1 MAADKIDAVRTLD
14 AEKLEEQEMALLEFA
29 RKSTLEPA
37 EITDEEFAELKSV
50 GLDDAEIMEAQF
62 AMAFAT
68 AEVKF
73 CDSLGFVP
81 TRI

>member
-1 MAADKIDAVRTLD
+1 MNAERIEAVRTID
-14 AEKLEEQEMALLEFA
+14 SEKLEEQEMALLEIA
-29 RKSTLEPA
+29 RRSTLEPA
-37 EITDEEFAELKSV
+37 DITDDEFDELKKV

-62 AMAFAT
+62 VMAFAT

-81 TRI
+81 TRL

>member
-1 MAADKIDAVRTLD
+1 VRSLD
-14 AEKLEEQEMALLEFA
+14 ASKLEDQEIALLVFA

-37 EITDEEFAELKSV
+37 EITDEEFQELKAV

-62 AMAFAT
+62 TMAFAT

-81 TRI
+81 TRL